1 MAVSLGGSGRRRVC
15 TPMSAPL
22 SLKTKL
28 STPLLVQTRDWY
40 RDLFGLDVL
49 EEWDEPSDL
58 GCILGWAGVAGE
70 ALLEI
75 YHCDAPPSFAGLSLQ
90 FRVEDVETFVAPDEE
105 RFAHRGPVDRPW
117 GSKYLFFSDPN
128 GVSVVVFSG
137 TSL

>member
-1 MAVSLGGSGRRRVC
+1 
-15 TPMSAPL
+15 MSAPL

-28 STPLLVQTRDWY
+28 STPRFVETRDWY
-40 RDLFGLDVL
+40 CDLFRLDVL
-49 EEWDEPSDL
+49 EEWDEPADR

-75 YHCDAPPSFAGLSLQ
+75 YHCDEPQSFAGLSLQ
-90 FRVEDVETFVAPDEE
+90 FRVDDVAAFAVPDEA

-117 GSKYLFFSDPN
+117 GSQYLFFSDPN

>member
-1 MAVSLGGSGRRRVC
+1 
-15 TPMSAPL
+15 MSAPL

-40 RDLFGLDVL
+40 CDLFRLEVL
-49 EEWDEPSDL
+49 EEWDEPADR
-58 GCILGWAGVAGE
+58 GCILGLAGAAGE

-75 YHCDAPPSFAGLSLQ
+75 HYCDEPRSFAGLSLQ
-90 FRVEDVETFVAPDEE
+90 FRVDDVEAFSVPDDE
-105 RFAHRGPVDRPW
+105 RFPHRGPVARPW
-117 GSKYLFFSDPN
+117 GSQYLFFSDPN